1 MSVVIYSLG
10 SLPNF
15 VGDVLRWS
23 AGQRQF
29 QAKRSTNEVVNKL
42 LGEVG
47 KVNLE

>member
-15 VGDVLRWS
+15 VGDVLIWS

-29 QAKRSTNEVVNKL
+29 QVDRSTNEVVDRL
-42 LGEVG
+42 VG
-47 KVNLE
+47 AIGKG